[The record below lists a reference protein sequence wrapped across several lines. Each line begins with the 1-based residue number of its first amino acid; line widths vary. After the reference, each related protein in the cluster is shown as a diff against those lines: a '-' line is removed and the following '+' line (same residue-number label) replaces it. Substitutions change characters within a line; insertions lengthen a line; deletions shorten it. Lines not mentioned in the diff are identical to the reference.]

1 MEFNTGTYMDGTR
14 LSIPLTNVSLD
25 FKWTKDNVTLYMA
38 IEPHQKY
45 WVEVTELGDNK
56 RSVLVTGSRLQHT
69 TLSLDKF
76 LRKFHSLKL
85 IK

>member
-1 MEFNTGTYMDGTR
+1 MD
-14 LSIPLTNVSLD
+14 SIMGGGMRMNRQSSLD
-25 FKWTKDNVTLYMA
+25 TLLDKDNVTLDMA

-76 LRKFHSLKL
+76 LRKFHSLKV

>member
-14 LSIPLTNVSLD
+14 WLIPLTNVSLD
-25 FKWTKDNVTLYMA
+25 FKWTKDNVSLYMA

-56 RSVLVTGSRLQHT
+56 RSVLVTGSRLQQT

-76 LRKFHSLKL
+76 LRKFHSLKV